1 VSRLI
6 EIVEAV
12 AAKINESELIEP
24 VTAEVDYAP
33 QFDLPDMRQLH
44 VTVAASLDPKIPAAE
59 ETPADRRLTQHD
71 LAVDVAVLKKID
83 DRAEVPPLIDT
94 AEAIRGLLRQADLGD
109 VGEYRWTGTT
119 VHTLCDPEQLKA
131 RRMFMAVATYHYRIH
146 EEG

>member
-1 VSRLI
+1 MSRLI

-12 AAKINESELIEP
+12 AAKINESELIAP

-33 QFDLPDMRQLH
+33 QFDLPDMQQLH
-44 VTVAASLDPKIPAAE
+44 VTVAASLDAKIPAAE
-59 ETPADRRLTQHD
+59 ETPADRSLTQHD

-83 DRAEVPPLIDT
+83 DRAEVPELIDK
-94 AEAIRGLLRQADLGD
+94 AEAIRGLLRRADLGD
-109 VGEYRWTGTT
+109 AGEYRWTGTT